1 MRNVRAI
8 RWNYPNTPSDE
19 ATSQAVL
26 RQQVLTGAPNVNR
39 CNTITLVSL
48 GHDVIHA
55 GGVGDD
61 SLKCGGT
68 SREEEGGGDGRHDAK
83 SSKVAKTDMVR
94 KVMHV

>member
-1 MRNVRAI
+1 MS
-8 RWNYPNTPSDE
+8 T
-19 ATSQAVL
+19 
-26 RQQVLTGAPNVNR
+26 

-68 SREEEGGGDGRHDAK
+68 SREEEGGGDGIHDAK

-94 KVMHV
+94 KVKNHLFRKKNFLWIDDSRFSNQILGVGMCLPRI